1 MQGKQSTL
9 CALSSPEKLSSW
21 SNHLFLFYFQWE
33 ASFTFVILSI
43 IGCPLHF
50 AIALESAFLGPY
62 CFYFF
67 SGIAGTNYLGY
78 AVAFPFPYTK
88 FPSLCLD
95 PPHYEEYHLILQTFD
110 LFLSFVMF
118 CASLTVFI
126 KLSTKHL
133 EWTHNV
139 SFIWRVPIFV
149 LSWMLNW
156 KPRDI
161 VLQVKCLFL
170 TQQTQLQYPAPC
182 MVP

>member
-1 MQGKQSTL
+1 MHGLYQAAGRILLILGTL
-9 CALSSPEKLSSW
+9 SVFSGVIAFFPVFSYKPWSIGWSVWIACPIWNGALAITTGILLMLAHRQRTQR
-21 SNHLFLFYFQWE
+21 HLWE

-62 CFYFF
+62 CFYSF

-95 PPHYEEYHLILQTFD
+95 PLHYEEYHLILQTFD
-110 LFLSFVMF
+110 LFLSFLMF
-118 CASLTVFI
+118 CASLMVFI

-133 EWTHNV
+133 EWTHNA
-139 SFIWRVPIFV
+139 S
-149 LSWMLNW
+149 
-156 KPRDI
+156 
-161 VLQVKCLFL
+161 
-170 TQQTQLQYPAPC
+170 
-182 MVP
+182 